1 VPDYALAYVEWMDGR
16 HGPAKEILP
25 PMDRTPTPAVLSSL
39 PHLHADRPR
48 GSKAMPIEYPA
59 FANGLGANQAAN
71 GWPPALFAF
80 DIQALA

>member
-1 VPDYALAYVEWMDGR
+1 MSKCKSDQPAADFSDVASADVPWSEVPDYALAYVEWMDGR

-39 PHLHADRPR
+39 PHLHADRPH

-59 FANGLGANQAAN
+59 SR
-71 GWPPALFAF
+71 
-80 DIQALA
+80 